1 MIKLII
7 SKEAREASLYLYK
20 KIEERL
26 ETGEKS
32 ILIVP
37 EQYTLETDIDFI
49 NNIRFSSVM
58 DAKVLSFSSF
68 AAFFLDRQGKS
79 NLKFLNKE
87 GKLMVLTSI
96 MHDLND
102 KLTLF
107 KNSYANIDFI
117 NSITDLIASFKDN
130 NFDEEFFKTIG
141 DAEIDET
148 SRIKFEEIRLILN
161 AYQETLEGKF
171 LDSEDMTSLLA
182 DSIKDAD
189 FLKDYHFYFDKF
201 DYMEERKLEV
211 ISALERAG
219 VEISIGINLD
229 PRSLNEAIPRA
240 EIFDSAFGFYKKL
253 KSNFKCEIETLGQA
267 ENKPDLDHLLE
278 NFDIFNPSPYLDK
291 VNNMRVFESI
301 STRTEVENIALIINK
316 LIKTKDLRFNDF
328 ALYMTENSEYENILS
343 KTFDRYDIPI
353 FLDKRRKMSDN
364 HIIKTFLALI
374 RLKVNK
380 FRKEDLYYILN
391 SKLIDFGKT
400 GEEDCHAFIKFIG
413 KRNIVGSMFEDDK
426 YFVLDFDFY
435 EKFLVNDPKREEKL
449 KKKEEEYQAINRV
462 RGKIL
467 DLLGNL
473 DFEGKTR
480 NLVEGIYK
488 MVSDSSIKLAL
499 TSFQED
505 LKALGAL
512 DDYRE
517 NEQIWDKFIEIL
529 DQLVLIMGERDT
541 SLARIYSLIEAVTK
555 DIKIG
560 LIPPTKDHLIV
571 SDFKRERVSNKK
583 INIILGLNDAYFPSD
598 KSKDFIINDDEK
610 EDLKKR
616 GIDLKLYDMDRES
629 LEKLSLYKIIVG
641 SEKLIFSYALAD
653 KSGKELKKS
662 LVLNE
667 ILNIFPN
674 MKIRA
679 FTKLESSLSIYSKE
693 GLKKFTLE
701 NLEKIKKNEKISKE
715 DLDLS
720 LDFIKYLKEKP
731 EEANNQKIYDSISK
745 GIFFTNDKKPLNLDL
760 AARLFCKKAY
770 SVSEIETYSRCPY
783 KYFISYGLRPDVE
796 KDFDIDQ
803 MEIGNI
809 VHKSLED
816 LSKTLKEENIDDL
829 TDDKLDKLLEEN
841 FKEGIDL
848 NLESLRKDSPKN
860 AYILDNILNSTKR
873 NAREIKR
880 GLKRSDFKLFAFEES
895 FDKGGFFDQVDID
908 GENYLK
914 GRIDRIDKAGDLIRI
929 IDYKT
934 GGKNFELVNVLN
946 GLDLQLIVYMMA
958 ASDKDFKP
966 VASFYLPLRDEIEK
980 MDKVSLTDKENL
992 KEILADKFQ
1001 MTGLLL
1007 KVNEEVIR
1015 LMDRDYDKDKQ
1026 PIFNP
1031 KKNEILSPEDFE
1043 AIRDFTKDLIKNLI
1057 GNIKNGLIDLSP
1069 VRLDKQKKE
1078 CTHCDYRGICKFDEI
1093 IDSDR
1098 FRDLDK
1104 SLKIEDIKKDD
1115 YDRD

>member
-1 MIKLII
+1 MISLILAKKDQDKGLYI
-7 SKEAREASLYLYK
+7 YKE
-20 KIEERL
+20 IERRL
-26 ETGEKS
+26 EAGQKS

-49 NNIRFSSVM
+49 NNISFSSVM

-68 AAFFLDRQGKS
+68 AAFFLDRIGKS
-79 NLKFLNKE
+79 KLKFLNKE
-87 GKLMVLTSI
+87 GKLMILTNI

-107 KNSYANIDFI
+107 KNSYGNIDFI
-117 NSITDLIASFKDN
+117 NSITDIIASFKDN
-130 NFDEEFFKTIG
+130 NFDQEFFESIK
-141 DAEIDET
+141 DAEIDEA
-148 SRIKFEEIRLILN
+148 SRIKFEEIRLILD
-161 AYQETLEGKF
+161 AYQEALSGKF
-171 LDSEDMTSLLA
+171 IDSEDMTSLLA
-182 DSIKDAD
+182 ESIKDAD

-201 DYMEERKLEV
+201 EYMEERKLEL
-211 ISALERAG
+211 ISALARED
-219 VEISIGINLD
+219 IDITIGLNLD
-229 PRSLNEAIPRA
+229 PKNLNEALPRA
-240 EIFDSAFGFYKKL
+240 EIFDPAFGFYKKL
-253 KSNFKCEIETLGQA
+253 RSNFKCEILEIEEA
-267 ENKPDLDHLLE
+267 ENKADLDHLLD
-278 NFDIFNPSPYLDK
+278 NFDIFNPRPYLDK
-291 VNNMRVFESI
+291 PNNIRVLESI
-301 STRTEVENIALIINK
+301 STRTEVENIALLINK
-316 LIKTKDLRFNDF
+316 LIKTKDLRYNDF
-328 ALYMTENSEYENILS
+328 AIYMTENSEYENILA

-364 HIIKTFLALI
+364 HIIKTFLALL
-374 RLKVNK
+374 RLRVNK

-391 SKLIDFGKT
+391 SKLIDFGKN
-400 GEEDCHAFIKFIG
+400 GEEDCHTFVKFIG
-413 KRNIVGSMFEDDK
+413 KRNIAGAMFEDEK
-426 YFVLDFDFY
+426 YFILDYDFY
-435 EKFLVNDPKREEKL
+435 EKFLANDPKKEEKL
-449 KKKEEEYQAINRV
+449 KKKEEEYKAINRV
-462 RGKIL
+462 RDKIL
-467 DLLGNL
+467 ELLENLDNEGKMRDLL
-473 DFEGKTR
+473 
-480 NLVEGIYK
+480 EGIYK
-488 MVSDSSIKLAL
+488 MISDSSIRAAI
-499 TSFQED
+499 TSFQEELKD
-505 LKALGAL
+505 LAAL

-529 DQLVLIMGERDT
+529 DQLVLIMGDRQT

-560 LIPPTKDHLIV
+560 LIPPSKDHLIV

-583 INIILGLNDAYFPSD
+583 INIILGLNDAYFPSGE
-598 KSKDFIINDDEK
+598 SKDFIINDDEK
-610 EDLKKR
+610 EDLKRR
-616 GIDLKLYDMDRES
+616 GIDLKLYDRDMES
-629 LEKLSLYKIIVG
+629 LEKLSLYKISVG
-641 SEKLIFSYALAD
+641 SDKLIFSYALAD

-662 LVLNE
+662 LVLND
-667 ILNIFPN
+667 ILNIFPQ
-674 MKIRA
+674 MQVKSI
-679 FTKLESSLSIYSKE
+679 TKLEPSLAAYSKE
-693 GLKKFTLE
+693 GLKKFALE

-720 LDFIKYLKEKP
+720 LDFIKYLKDNLEKTD
-731 EEANNQKIYDSISK
+731 NKKIYDSIFK
-745 GIFFTNDKKPLNLDL
+745 GLFFTNDKDPLNLDL
-760 AARLFCKKAY
+760 AGKLYGKRAY

-796 KDFDIDQ
+796 NDFDIDQ

-809 VHKSLED
+809 VHKSLEE
-816 LSKTLKEENIDDL
+816 LSRLLKEENIDDI
-829 TDDKLDKLLEEN
+829 TDEKLDKLLEEN

-848 NLESLRKDSPKN
+848 NLEALRKDSPKN
-860 AYILDNILNSTKR
+860 AYILENMLNSAKR

-908 GENYLK
+908 GENYLR

-934 GGKNFELVNVLN
+934 GAKSFKLVNVLN

-980 MDKVSLTDKENL
+980 MDKVSLTDQENL

-1015 LMDRDYDKDKQ
+1015 LMDRDYDKDKLAV
-1026 PIFNP
+1026 FDP
-1031 KKNEILSPEDFE
+1031 KKNEIVSPEDFE
-1043 AIRDFTKDLIKNLI
+1043 ILTDFAKDLIKQI
-1057 GNIKNGLIDLSP
+1057 IENIKKGLIDLRP
-1069 VRLDKQKKE
+1069 VRENKQIKE
-1078 CTHCDYRGICKFDEI
+1078 CTYCDYRGICKFDEI

-1098 FRDLDK
+1098 FRDIDK
-1104 SLKIEDIKKDD
+1104 SLKIEDIKRDA